1 MFIAIQ
7 TGSRCHDHDQV
18 SDNIR
23 FDALRGRE
31 IARSLNRLCHVQA
44 LYHVPK
50 QVIQFFERLR
60 VISRADEELAAVRI
74 RASISHRH
82 HTHRITAFYRLI
94 IELITRSTNE
104 GPHRVTRLDDDMRYD
119 AVEGLTIIKMLLC
132 QEHKIVNRVRCKLW
146 IKLQYDQAAIRVDTR
161 AVHFLRINDHVRNL
175 LESMRDAVES
185 CRPRR
190 WRQIGEL
197 LDNLQAR
204 GRHHVGLRFGRYR
217 EWPYVIVIK

>member
-82 HTHRITAFYRLI
+82 HTHCITAFYRLI

-119 AVEGLTIIKMLLC
+119 AVEGLTIIKCCCARNTKLFTVFGASFGSSSSTIKPRFVLIPAQYTFCVLMTMSGACLKVCGMLL
-132 QEHKIVNRVRCKLW
+132 KVVGPGAGDRSV
-146 IKLQYDQAAIRVDTR
+146 
-161 AVHFLRINDHVRNL
+161 
-175 LESMRDAVES
+175 S
-185 CRPRR
+185 CLTTF
-190 WRQIGEL
+190 RQG
-197 LDNLQAR
+197 DVTTW
-204 GRHHVGLRFGRYR
+204 GFGLAGIANG
-217 EWPYVIVIK
+217 PM